1 MLLCILLIYVLSICT
16 KSTYGDNNG
25 SIRKESSNERNY
37 PQDEGEDDGDG
48 DEYDGDDVDD
58 DIDADDDKV
67 LNMQGDVWLIS

>member
-1 MLLCILLIYVLSICT
+1 MLLCILLILSICT

-25 SIRKESSNERNY
+25 SIRKESSN
-37 PQDEGEDDGDG
+37 DDG
-48 DEYDGDDVDD
+48 DEYDSDDVDD